1 MPSFDSIA
9 VGQQLPPLDVPPI
22 TRTTLALYAGASGD
36 HNPNHI
42 DIDAARAAGMHDV
55 FAHGMLSMAYLG
67 RMLTDWVPQRQI
79 RQFEVRFT
87 SISHI
92 GNSITCTGEVT
103 EKVEYNNERLV
114 SLQLNAADQHGDTKI
129 VGSAVVVF

>member
-9 VGQQLPPLDVPPI
+9 IGQQLPPLDVPPI

-42 DIDAARAAGMHDV
+42 DIDAARAAGMPDV

-79 RQFEVRFT
+79 RQFDVRFT
-87 SISHI
+87 SISQI

-114 SLQLNAADQHGDTKI
+114 SLQLKAADQHGDTKI